1 MATRNRRSRN
11 ESASAPGG
19 NGEPVSVAGL
29 REFSFLVD
37 EFAVAV
43 NAELGEAGQA
53 ERQTIGQVFRDTL
66 AVQTNSIRDLF
77 REVVAGLPADGKRD
91 VEVFWRSSGASTA
104 MTGARHA
111 IQDGTLARR
120 SVLEWIKL
128 ILEVIKKI
136 IADILAFIKKH
147 FPWLIG
153 LIKIL
158 TIILGLLHILDNLL
172 GNLNKL
178 LAGREPVDM
187 ARETREMWQGLETF
201 WRAEAA
207 FMRLG
212 SSEADRRDDVL
223 SVGTATV

>member
-1 MATRNRRSRN
+1 MATRNRRSQN
-11 ESASAPGG
+11 ASAPAAGG

-29 REFSFLVD
+29 REFAFLVD
-37 EFAVAV
+37 EFAAAV

-77 REVVAGLPADGKRD
+77 REVVAGLPADGKTD
-91 VEVFWRSSGASTA
+91 VEIFWRSSGAAVA
-104 MTGARHA
+104 MAGARRA
-111 IQDGTLARR
+111 IQDRTLARR

-128 ILEVIKKI
+128 LLELIKKI
-136 IADILAFIKKH
+136 IISILAFIKEH
-147 FPWLIG
+147 FPWLKG

-158 TIILGLLHILDNLL
+158 TIILALLVALDNIL
-172 GNLNKL
+172 GKLNEL

-187 ARETREMWQGLETF
+187 ARQTREMWQGLETF

-212 SSEADRRDDVL
+212 SSEGDRRDDVL
-223 SVGTATV
+223 SVGTAT